1 MRKLKFFL
9 TFNVILLHILFIY
22 NALAYADLINSEEWE
37 ISVDLGYGHGQWTL
51 KENSDALITTDGE
64 WTYVYGGENVK
75 CPFTNAIVEI
85 SGQSLSFRATGTAT
99 ASIAVAGYNTS
110 FFTLNVNGTTSNHS
124 GNGNYS
130 ISFNQSGWPSTY
142 SGNWQGNFMSGGG
155 ITTTILNTYYR
166 DSDSDGYGDPE
177 SPFETEFQSSGYVT
191 DNTDCND
198 YDSNIHPGST
208 EIRGD
213 GIDQDCNGSD
223 LSSLS
228 IYYRDSDSDGYGDP
242 ENPFEAEL
250 QPSGYVTDNTD
261 CNDYDSNIH
270 PGSTEIR
277 GDGIDQDCNGSDL
290 SSLSIYYRDS
300 DSDGYGD
307 PESPFETEFQPSGY
321 VTDNTD
327 CNDYDSSIHPGSAEI
342 RMDGIDQD
350 CDGIDLPKTYSLT
363 QTQVSQL
370 YVSIFGRASEGEGN
384 YYWQRT
390 QDDMILAAKTM
401 LETAAAQRYFGDTL
415 NDNQELIEFIYKN
428 TLGKTYLED
437 PIGIDFWVAALDDG
451 YSKAQIIASLI
462 NSVMDPKYV
471 GNPAQDRFI
480 NMVTVSNYCAEK
492 ISTVPDVNDL
502 SAFIGFISSITNN
515 PLTVITAEANVDAF

>member
-155 ITTTILNTYYR
+155 ITTTILNT
-166 DSDSDGYGDPE
+166 
-177 SPFETEFQSSGYVT
+177 
-191 DNTDCND
+191 
-198 YDSNIHPGST
+198 
-208 EIRGD
+208 
-213 GIDQDCNGSD
+213 
-223 LSSLS
+223 
-228 IYYRDSDSDGYGDP
+228 
-242 ENPFEAEL
+242 
-250 QPSGYVTDNTD
+250 
-261 CNDYDSNIH
+261 
-270 PGSTEIR
+270 
-277 GDGIDQDCNGSDL
+277 
-290 SSLSIYYRDS
+290 YYRDS

>member
-223 LSSLS
+223 LSSLNT
-228 IYYRDSDSDGYGDP
+228 YYRDSDSDGYGDP

-250 QPSGYVTDNTD
+250 
-261 CNDYDSNIH
+261 
-270 PGSTEIR
+270 
-277 GDGIDQDCNGSDL
+277 
-290 SSLSIYYRDS
+290 
-300 DSDGYGD
+300 
-307 PESPFETEFQPSGY
+307 QPSGY

-415 NDNQELIEFIYKN
+415 NDNQEFIEFIYEN
-428 TLGKTYLED
+428 TLGKTYLDD
-437 PIGIDFWVAALDDG
+437 PTGIDFWVTALDYG

-480 NMVTVSNYCAEK
+480 NMVTVSNYCADK
-492 ISTVPDVNDL
+492 VSTVPDVNDL
-502 SAFIGFISSITNN
+502 SAFLGFISNVTND